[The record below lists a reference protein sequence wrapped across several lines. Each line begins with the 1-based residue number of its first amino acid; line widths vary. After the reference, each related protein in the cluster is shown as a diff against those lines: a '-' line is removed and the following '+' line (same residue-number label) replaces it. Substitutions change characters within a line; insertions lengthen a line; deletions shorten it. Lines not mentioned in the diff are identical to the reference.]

1 MHSVACAAAQ
11 EAGQCRRLPRLRKRL
26 EEVSPQPALL
36 KLLWRVGAAKTS
48 TPRVQRHRKQS
59 SDEGCTGRARGSR
72 KRKALPLSL
81 WQSHPD
87 EVSST
92 SIIALPSDLLVQ
104 IFGHLNPKAL
114 RFVLPMVC
122 RQW

>member
-1 MHSVACAAAQ
+1 MCCSTGSRAAQ
-11 EAGQCRRLPRLRKRL
+11 KLPRLRKKL
-26 EEVSPQPALL
+26 EEVSPRFLN
-36 KLLWRVGAAKTS
+36 LLWHAGAAKTF